1 MMKDRTNDN
10 LDFRRGVIYGRQV
23 LQDERER
30 EREKERIQRRN
41 GTQKRNEMAVP
52 YRIKQRTLCF
62 IYDLKLDESS

>member
-1 MMKDRTNDN
+1 MKDRTNDN
-10 LDFRRGVIYGRQV
+10 LDFRREALFMNVKYCTAGRAV
-23 LQDERER
+23 ER
-30 EREKERIQRRN
+30 ERIQRRN